1 MTRRAGVFSVGG
13 MKRKRGRSTSKA
25 PKLRSVPDARP
36 FTADEEAFFAAGSQE
51 LEARPAES
59 FDDLD
64 VGYSPRPGLISR
76 LLSRLQ
82 VG

>member
-1 MTRRAGVFSVGG
+1 V
-13 MKRKRGRSTSKA
+13 MKRKRGRSTSKT
-25 PKLRSVPDARP
+25 PKLLSVPDARP

-51 LEARPAES
+51 LPVSPAES

-64 VGYSPRPGLISR
+64 VDYVRKPSLISR
-76 LLSRLQ
+76 FFSRLQ